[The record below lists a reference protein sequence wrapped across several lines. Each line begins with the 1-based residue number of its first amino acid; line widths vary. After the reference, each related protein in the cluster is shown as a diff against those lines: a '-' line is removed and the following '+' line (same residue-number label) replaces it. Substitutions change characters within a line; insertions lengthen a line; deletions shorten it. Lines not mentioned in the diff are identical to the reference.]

1 VKEKSHRAAHRCY
14 RSGVDALQGTTG
26 FPFMAATSFRV
37 TCPSAIATTKRML
50 KLIVNADDLG
60 LSEAVNEGIL
70 EAHRNGILTSASV
83 MANGVAFE
91 HAIRLCRSI
100 PSLDLG
106 IHLTLVEEE
115 PLLSAAAIPSL
126 VDTGGRLH
134 RHATTFM
141 RKYVAGKIHLQDVR
155 SELEAQIQ
163 KVLSQGFEVSHLD
176 SHQHLHL
183 LPQILRITIALAKKY
198 NIPAIRIPREHLR
211 PYMLRRAGGIS
222 RLCQLFV
229 LNAFCQLGRKMP
241 ARRTDHFVGFFFGGN
256 LHKENLHT
264 LIQSLPISGTCE
276 LMCHPGMEDP
286 TTRYSHWGYHWSEE
300 LSALTDPEIA
310 KVVRRQGV
318 DLISYRQLAH
328 L

>member
-1 VKEKSHRAAHRCY
+1 
-14 RSGVDALQGTTG
+14 
-26 FPFMAATSFRV
+26 
-37 TCPSAIATTKRML
+37 ML

-60 LSEAVNEGIL
+60 LSEGVNEGIL

-91 HAIRLCRSI
+91 NAIRLCRSV

-126 VDTGGRLH
+126 VGTGGRFH
-134 RHATTFM
+134 RHATAFI
-141 RKYVAGKIHLQDVR
+141 RKYVAGKIDLQDVR
-155 SELEAQIQ
+155 SELEAQIK
-163 KVLSQGFEVSHLD
+163 KVLSQGIEISHLD
-176 SHQHLHL
+176 SHQHLHM
-183 LPQILRITIALAKKY
+183 LPQIRHITTALANKY
-198 NIPAIRIPREHLR
+198 NIPAIRGPREYLR

-229 LNAFCQLGRKMP
+229 LNTFCQLGRKMP
-241 ARRTDHFVGFFFGGN
+241 ARRTDHFVGFYFGGN
-256 LHKENLHT
+256 LHKENLHK
-264 LIQSLPISGTCE
+264 LLQSLPIGGTCE
-276 LMCHPGMEDP
+276 LMCHPGMEDS
-286 TTRYSHWGYHWSEE
+286 TTRYRHWGYHWSEE

-310 KVVRRQGV
+310 TFIRRQGI